1 VRRFRSALRRRRSI
15 AATPI
20 VINVPRTTRSV
31 SRFIRPGGFSATA
44 GEAYSGIVREYA
56 GQVPACPVCRSE
68 NPEGFRFCG
77 GCGAQLVA
85 PSSPLEERRVI
96 TVLFADLV
104 GFTSRLDQLDPEDVR
119 RMMAPYYTELRRE
132 LINFGG
138 IVEKFIGDAVMAIFG
153 APVAHEDDPER
164 AVRAALRI
172 RDVVAEFGESE
183 GHPRLSVRIGINTGE
198 ALFAVDIA
206 HYEGERLVADFVNVA
221 SRLQEAASVNGI
233 VVGESTYRATART
246 IDYRALPPV
255 QAKGKPEPVL
265 AWEAVAAR
273 SRIGLDPHER
283 GRVPLVGRQQEVQL
297 VREAFARSR
306 RERSVQLVTLIGV
319 PGIGKSRLVY
329 ELQAAV
335 EVDPELVFWRRGNCL
350 PYGEEATFA
359 PLVEM
364 VKAQAGILETDQAAA
379 VEAKLREAVREVIEQ
394 DDEARWVGSHLRPL
408 AGLATDAELP
418 GTRLDE
424 DFAAWRR
431 LFEALAERNP
441 GVMIFEDLH
450 WADEGLLDFIEHLV
464 EWAAD
469 VPLLVLCT
477 ARPELYGRRPDWGAG
492 RANAR
497 TISIPALSDDETA
510 RLLAEL
516 LEQAVMPAALQSALL
531 ARAGGNPLYA
541 VEFVRMLSERGADGE
556 REELPL
562 PDSIQGI
569 IAARLD
575 ALPPEEKL
583 VLQDAAVV
591 GRTFWVGS
599 LEHISSE
606 SRETVEER
614 LRSLEQKQFVARQ
627 RQPLVAGETEY
638 AFRHLLVREV
648 AYGRIPRHRR
658 TVKHRLAG
666 EWLES
671 LGRPEDQAER
681 IAHHYS
687 VALELARA
695 VGQTGGGLED
705 RARIALR
712 EAGDRALT
720 LKGYA
725 AAVRFYDSA
734 LELSHRDDPDWPM
747 LRFRYGQALFSAEER
762 GGEALAEARDALI
775 GLGDTGTAAEAEVML
790 GRLAFRR
797 GEGEATIAHYRRAI
811 ELVEDTAPS
820 RSKAWVLAQVARSL
834 VIAAENESAVEVG
847 RQALDIATELGLE
860 DLQAMATVAIGD
872 ARIELGDLD
881 GRADFERGLALLDEL
896 NSPDCV
902 IGYTNLADTLMDLG
916 ELRRAA
922 EMRAL
927 SQRAAERF
935 GDARSILWLRGEL
948 CGERYWAGAWDEAVR
963 IADAFIAESESGQRH
978 YQEIFTR
985 VVRGRIRLARGGPA
999 TALDDAVRA
1008 LEFARSARDPQA
1020 LYPALAL
1027 AARTQM
1033 VAGRGREAAEA
1044 ADELLERVSRSDQIP
1059 VAYLWLLDL
1068 AITLHDLGRGAEL
1081 VEATAGARKPTPWLA
1096 GGRAVASG
1104 NLETAAAIY
1113 EEIGALP
1120 DEAQVRLRSAAR
1132 LVEQGSR
1139 AAADAELDR
1148 ALRFYREVGA
1158 TTALAAAERLSLE
1171 GGALSL
1177 DQHA

>member
-1 VRRFRSALRRRRSI
+1 M
-15 AATPI
+15 
-20 VINVPRTTRSV
+20 
-31 SRFIRPGGFSATA
+31 
-44 GEAYSGIVREYA
+44 
-56 GQVPACPVCRSE
+56 
-68 NPEGFRFCG
+68 
-77 GCGAQLVA
+77 
-85 PSSPLEERRVI
+85 I

-104 GFTSRLDQLDPEDVR
+104 GFTSTLDRLDPEDVR
-119 RMMAPYYTELRRE
+119 RMMAPYYTHLRRE
-132 LINFGG
+132 LVNFGG

-172 RDVVAEFGESE
+172 RDVIAELGERE
-183 GHPRLSVRIGINTGE
+183 GQPRLSVRIGINTGE
-198 ALFAVDIA
+198 AIFAVDIA

-221 SRLQEAASVNGI
+221 SRLQEAAPVNGI
-233 VVGESTYRATART
+233 VAGEATYRATART
-246 IDYRALPPV
+246 IDYRELPPV
-255 QAKGKPEPVL
+255 RAKGKPEPVL

-283 GRVPLVGRQQEVQL
+283 GRVPLVGRQREVLL

-306 RERSVQLVTLIGV
+306 SERTVQLVTLVGA

-350 PYGEEATFA
+350 PYGEEASFA

-364 VKAQAGILETDQAAA
+364 VKAQAGILETDA
-379 VEAKLREAVREVIEQ
+379 VEAVETKLQAAVREVIDR
-394 DDEARWVGSHLRPL
+394 DDEARWVETHLRPL
-408 AGLATDAELP
+408 VGLATDAELP

-431 LFEALAERNP
+431 LFEALARHNP

-450 WADEGLLDFIEHLV
+450 WADEGLLDFVDHLV
-464 EWAAD
+464 DWAAD
-469 VPLLVLCT
+469 VPLLVLAT
-477 ARPELYGRRPDWGAG
+477 TRPELFSRRPGWGDG
-492 RANAR
+492 KQNAL
-497 TISIPALSDDETA
+497 TISIPALTDEETA

-541 VEFVRMLSERGADGE
+541 VEFVRMLAERGPDAGRD
-556 REELPL
+556 ELPV

-569 IAARLD
+569 ISARLD
-575 ALPPEEKL
+575 ALSPEEKL
-583 VLQDAAVV
+583 VLEDAAVV

-599 LEHISSE
+599 LERISSE

-614 LRSLEQKQFVARQ
+614 LRSLEHKQFVARQ
-627 RQPLVAGETEY
+627 RQPLVAGESEY

-658 TVKHRLAG
+658 AVKHRLAA

-687 VALELARA
+687 TALELARGRADRQRARGARTAGAPRGGRPRADAQGVLGGRALLRRGPGA
-695 VGQTGGGLED
+695 VVPRRSRVADAPLPLRAGALLGRGEGGG
-705 RARIALR
+705 
-712 EAGDRALT
+712 
-720 LKGYA
+720 
-725 AAVRFYDSA
+725 
-734 LELSHRDDPDWPM
+734 
-747 LRFRYGQALFSAEER
+747 
-762 GGEALAEARDALI
+762 ALAEARDALI
-775 GLGDTGTAAEAEVML
+775 ELGDPGTAAEAEVML

-797 GEGEATIAHYRRAI
+797 GEGDATLEHYRRAI
-811 ELVEDTAPS
+811 ELADEAAPS

-834 VIAAENESAVEVG
+834 VTAAENETAVAVG
-847 RQALDIATELGLE
+847 RRALEMATGLGLE
-860 DLQAMATVAIGD
+860 DLEAMATVAVGD

-881 GRADFERGLALLDEL
+881 GLADFERGLALLDEL

-902 IGYTNLADTLMDLG
+902 IGYTNFANTLMDLA

-935 GDARSILWLRGEL
+935 GDARSLLWLRAEL
-948 CGERYWAGAWDEAVR
+948 CGERYWAGDWDEAVR
-963 IADAFIAESESGQRH
+963 IADAFIAQSESGQRH
-978 YQEIFTR
+978 YQEIYAR
-985 VVRGRIRLARGGPA
+985 VIRGRIRLARGGA
-999 TALDDAVRA
+999 VTAIDDAVRA

-1027 AARTQM
+1027 AARAQA
-1033 VAGRGREAAEA
+1033 VAGRPREAADA
-1044 ADELLERVSRSDQIP
+1044 ANELLDRVGRSDQIP
-1059 VAYLWLLDL
+1059 LAYLWLLDL
-1068 AITLHDLGRGAEL
+1068 AITLYDLGSGTEL
-1081 VEATAGARKPTPWLA
+1081 LDATANARKPTPWLA

-1104 NLETAAAIY
+1104 DLEAAADIY
-1113 EEIGALP
+1113 AVIGARP
-1120 DEAQVRLRSAAR
+1120 DEAQVRLRAAVS
-1132 LVEQGSR
+1132 LVEEGRR
-1139 AAADAELDR
+1139 AAADTELAR

-1158 TTALAAAERLSLE
+1158 SAALAAAERLR
-1171 GGALSL
+1171 GAVPS
-1177 DQHA
+1177 DHHA

>member
-1 VRRFRSALRRRRSI
+1 M
-15 AATPI
+15 
-20 VINVPRTTRSV
+20 
-31 SRFIRPGGFSATA
+31 
-44 GEAYSGIVREYA
+44 
-56 GQVPACPVCRSE
+56 
-68 NPEGFRFCG
+68 
-77 GCGAQLVA
+77 
-85 PSSPLEERRVI
+85 I

-104 GFTSRLDQLDPEDVR
+104 GFTSTLDRLDPEDVR
-119 RMMAPYYTELRRE
+119 RMMAPYYTHLRRE
-132 LINFGG
+132 LVNFGG

-172 RDVVAEFGESE
+172 RDVIAELGERE
-183 GHPRLSVRIGINTGE
+183 GQPRLSVRIGINTGE
-198 ALFAVDIA
+198 AIFAVDIA

-221 SRLQEAASVNGI
+221 SRLQEAAPVNGI
-233 VVGESTYRATART
+233 VAGEATYRATART
-246 IDYRALPPV
+246 IDYRELPPV
-255 QAKGKPEPVL
+255 RAKGKPEPVL

-283 GRVPLVGRQQEVQL
+283 GRVPLVGRQREVLL

-306 RERSVQLVTLIGV
+306 SERTVQLVTLVGA

-350 PYGEEATFA
+350 PYGEEASFA

-364 VKAQAGILETDQAAA
+364 VKAQAGILETDA
-379 VEAKLREAVREVIEQ
+379 VEAVETKLQAAVREVIDR
-394 DDEARWVGSHLRPL
+394 DDEARWVETHLRPL
-408 AGLATDAELP
+408 VGLATDAELP

-431 LFEALAERNP
+431 LFEALARHNP

-450 WADEGLLDFIEHLV
+450 WADEGLLDFVDHLV
-464 EWAAD
+464 DWAAD
-469 VPLLVLCT
+469 VPLLVLAT
-477 ARPELYGRRPDWGAG
+477 TRPELFSRRPGWGDG
-492 RANAR
+492 KQNAL
-497 TISIPALSDDETA
+497 TISIPALTDEETA

-541 VEFVRMLSERGADGE
+541 VEFVRMLAERGPDAGRD
-556 REELPL
+556 ELPV

-569 IAARLD
+569 ISARLD
-575 ALPPEEKL
+575 ALSPEEKL
-583 VLQDAAVV
+583 VLEDAAVV

-599 LEHISSE
+599 LERISSE

-614 LRSLEQKQFVARQ
+614 LRSLEHKQFVARQ
-627 RQPLVAGETEY
+627 RQPLVAGESEY

-658 TVKHRLAG
+658 AVKHRLAA

-687 VALELARA
+687 TALELARA
-695 VGQTGGGLED
+695 AGQTGSGLAE
-705 RARIALR
+705 RARRALR

-720 LKGYA
+720 LKGYSA
-725 AAVRFYDSA
+725 AARFYDAA
-734 LELSHRDDPDWPM
+734 LGLSSRGDPEWPM

-762 GGEALAEARDALI
+762 GGGALAEARDALI
-775 GLGDTGTAAEAEVML
+775 ELGDPGTAAEAEVML

-797 GEGEATIAHYRRAI
+797 GEGDATLEHYRRAI
-811 ELVEDTAPS
+811 ELADEAAPS

-834 VIAAENESAVEVG
+834 VTAAENETAVAVG
-847 RQALDIATELGLE
+847 RRALEMATGLGLE
-860 DLQAMATVAIGD
+860 DLEAMATVAVGD

-881 GRADFERGLALLDEL
+881 GLADFERGLALLDEL

-902 IGYTNLADTLMDLG
+902 IGYTNFANTLMDLA

-935 GDARSILWLRGEL
+935 GDARSLLWLRAEL
-948 CGERYWAGAWDEAVR
+948 CGERYWAGDWDEAVR
-963 IADAFIAESESGQRH
+963 IADAFIAQSESGQRH
-978 YQEIFTR
+978 YQEIYAR
-985 VVRGRIRLARGGPA
+985 VIRGRIRLARGGA
-999 TALDDAVRA
+999 VTAIDDAVRA

-1027 AARTQM
+1027 AARAQA
-1033 VAGRGREAAEA
+1033 VAGRPREAADA
-1044 ADELLERVSRSDQIP
+1044 ANELLDRVGRSDQIP
-1059 VAYLWLLDL
+1059 LAYLWLLDL
-1068 AITLHDLGRGAEL
+1068 AITLYDLGSGTEL
-1081 VEATAGARKPTPWLA
+1081 LDATANARKPTPWLA

-1104 NLETAAAIY
+1104 DLEAAADIY
-1113 EEIGALP
+1113 AVIGARP
-1120 DEAQVRLRSAAR
+1120 DEAQVRLRAAVS
-1132 LVEQGSR
+1132 LVEEGRR
-1139 AAADAELDR
+1139 AAADTELAR

-1158 TTALAAAERLSLE
+1158 SAALAAAERLR
-1171 GGALSL
+1171 GAVPS
-1177 DQHA
+1177 DHHA

>member
-1 VRRFRSALRRRRSI
+1 
-15 AATPI
+15 
-20 VINVPRTTRSV
+20 
-31 SRFIRPGGFSATA
+31 
-44 GEAYSGIVREYA
+44 
-56 GQVPACPVCRSE
+56 VPACPVCRLE
-68 NPEGFRFCG
+68 NPDGFRFCG

-85 PSSPLEERRVI
+85 PSSPLEERRVL

-104 GFTSRLDQLDPEDVR
+104 GFTSTLDQRDPEDVR

-132 LINFGG
+132 LVNFGG

-172 RDVVAEFGESE
+172 RDVIAELGERE
-183 GHPRLSVRIGINTGE
+183 GHPKLSVRIGINTGE
-198 ALFAVDIA
+198 ALFAVDVA

-221 SRLQEAASVNGI
+221 SRLQDAAPVNGI

-255 QAKGKPEPVL
+255 HAKGKPEPVL
-265 AWEAVAAR
+265 AWEAVGAR

-283 GRVPLVGRQQEVQL
+283 GRVPLVGRQHEVQL

-306 RERSVQLVTLIGV
+306 RERTVQLVTLVGA

-350 PYGEEATFA
+350 PYGEEASFA

-364 VKAQAGILETDQAAA
+364 VKAQAGILETDPIEA
-379 VEAKLREAVREVIEQ
+379 VGAKLHAAVREAIDR
-394 DDEARWVGSHLRPL
+394 DDEARWVESHLRPL
-408 AGLATDAELP
+408 VGLVTDAELP

-431 LFEALAERNP
+431 LFEALARRNP

-450 WADEGLLDFIEHLV
+450 WADEGLLDFVDHLV
-464 EWAAD
+464 DWAAD

-477 ARPELYGRRPDWGAG
+477 TRPELFTRRLDWGAG
-492 RANAR
+492 KPNAL
-497 TISIPALSDDETA
+497 TISIPALTDEETA

-541 VEFVRMLSERGADGE
+541 VEFVRMLSERGSDAE
-556 REELPL
+556 RDELPL

-575 ALPPEEKL
+575 ALSSEEKL

-599 LEHISSE
+599 LAHISSE
-606 SRETVEER
+606 PRETVEER
-614 LRSLEQKQFVARQ
+614 LRSLEHKQFVARQ
-627 RQPLVAGETEY
+627 RQTLVAGETEY

-658 TVKHRLAG
+658 TVKHRLAA

-671 LGRPEDQAER
+671 LGRLEDQAER

-687 VALELARA
+687 TALELARA
-695 VGQTGGGLED
+695 VGQTGSGLEE
-705 RARIALR
+705 RARHALR
-712 EAGDRALT
+712 EAGDRALA

-725 AAVRFYDSA
+725 AAARFYDTA
-734 LELSHRDDPDWPM
+734 LGLSSRDDPEWPL
-747 LRFRYGQALFSAEER
+747 LRFRYGQALFSAEEQ
-762 GGEALAEARDALI
+762 GGDALAEACDALI
-775 GLGDTGTAAEAEVML
+775 ELGDPGTAAEAEVML

-797 GEGEATIAHYRRAI
+797 GEGGATIAHYRRAI
-811 ELVEDTAPS
+811 ELADEAAPS

-834 VIAAENESAVEVG
+834 VIAAENEAAVEVG
-847 RQALDIATELGLE
+847 RRALDMATGLGLE
-860 DLQAMATVAIGD
+860 DLQAMATVAVGD

-881 GRADFERGLALLDEL
+881 GLAEFERGLALLDEL

-902 IGYTNLADTLMDLG
+902 IGYANLANTLMDLG
-916 ELRRAA
+916 ELERAA
-922 EMRAL
+922 EMRVRA
-927 SQRAAERF
+927 QRAAERF
-935 GDARSILWLRGEL
+935 GDARSILWLRAEL
-948 CGERYWAGAWDEAVR
+948 CGERYWAGAWDDAVR

-978 YQEIFTR
+978 YQEIYAR
-985 VVRGRIRLARGGPA
+985 VIRGRIRLARGGPVSA
-999 TALDDAVRA
+999 IDDAVRA

-1027 AARTQM
+1027 AARAQT
-1033 VAGRGREAAEA
+1033 VAGRPREAAEA
-1044 ADELLERVSRSDQIP
+1044 ANELLERVSRSDQIP

-1081 VEATAGARKPTPWLA
+1081 IEATANARKPTQWLA
-1096 GGRAVASG
+1096 AGRAVAAG
-1104 NLETAAAIY
+1104 DLEAAANVY
-1113 EEIGALP
+1113 AAIGALP
-1120 DEAQVRLRSAAR
+1120 DEAQVRLRAAAV
-1132 LVEQGSR
+1132 LVEDGRR
-1139 AAADAELDR
+1139 AAADAELER

-1158 TTALAAAERLSLE
+1158 STALAAAERLRNAASSDHY
-1171 GGALSL
+1171 A
-1177 DQHA
+1177 